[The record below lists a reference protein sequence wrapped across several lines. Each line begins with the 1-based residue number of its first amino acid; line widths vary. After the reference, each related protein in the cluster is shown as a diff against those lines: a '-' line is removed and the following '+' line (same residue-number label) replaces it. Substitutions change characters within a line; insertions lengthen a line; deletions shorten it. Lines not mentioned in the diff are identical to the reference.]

1 MAYVVTDAC
10 VRCKFTDCVAVC
22 PVDCFHEGENMLV
35 IDAEVCIDCGVCEPE
50 CPADAIL
57 ADTDQRAD
65 KWLKMNKEY
74 AAKWPVISARL
85 PPPEDAETFKSLEG
99 KFETHFSPAA
109 AIR

>member
-35 IDAEVCIDCGVCEPE
+35 IDPEGCIDCGVCEPV

-57 ADTDQRAD
+57 ADTDPRAG

-74 AAKWPVISARL
+74 AARWPVITAQL
-85 PPPEDAETFKSLEG
+85 APPADAEAFKGLEG
-99 KFETHFSPAA
+99 KFETHFSPEAA
-109 AIR
+109 SR

>member
-35 IDAEVCIDCGVCEPE
+35 IDPEVCIDCGVCEPE

-57 ADTDQRAD
+57 ADTDPRAA
-65 KWLKMNKEY
+65 KWLKMNKDY
-74 AAKWPVISARL
+74 AAKWPVITAQL
-85 PPPEDAETFKSLEG
+85 PPPEDADVFKGLEG
-99 KFETHFSPAA
+99 KLETHFSPKAA
-109 AIR
+109 AR

>member
-35 IDAEVCIDCGVCEPE
+35 IDPEVCIDCGVCEPE

-57 ADTDQRAD
+57 ADTDPRAG
-65 KWLKMNKEY
+65 KWLKMNKDY
-74 AAKWPVISARL
+74 AAKWPVIAAQL
-85 PPPEDAETFKSLEG
+85 PPPEDADAFKGLEG
-99 KFETHFSPAA
+99 KFETHFSPQAA
-109 AIR
+109 AR